1 MSKNLYIDASHP
13 SEVRV
18 VLKNEN
24 HIEDYEYE
32 SINNTLN
39 KNNIYLI
46 HLKDTQFH
54 TPCKIV

>member
-13 SEVRV
+13 NETRV

-32 SINNTLN
+32 SINNTLI
-39 KNNIYLI
+39 KKSLIMPLYLA
-46 HLKDTQFH
+46 LEL
-54 TPCKIV
+54 